1 MLRQILGVVFL
12 QEADITKVD
21 EIEKAV
27 EGTVA
32 WSKETGGALAGV
44 DLQHQKNSMTTA
56 GKNNII
62 VIVENEVC
70 QHEAGRSRPIH
81 LDSPMGG

>member
-32 WSKETGGALAGV
+32 WLKETGSALAGV
-44 DLQHQKNSMTTA
+44 DLQHQAHNRRNPV
-56 GKNNII
+56 GP
-62 VIVENEVC
+62 VP
-70 QHEAGRSRPIH
+70 GRQ
-81 LDSPMGG
+81 